1 MKTQRT
7 KAELLAHY
15 ATREPKH
22 FYQFDNWLE
31 KHHDDAIEGPM
42 SVVGGTWE
50 LMRGSDVRVLIP
62 DGVTSTEAVAM
73 LRQIIDWIERN
84 GVDLKRVNKLATE
97 FVDGLD
103 Y

>member
-1 MKTQRT
+1 
-7 KAELLAHY
+7 
-15 ATREPKH
+15 
-22 FYQFDNWLE
+22 
-31 KHHDDAIEGPM
+31 
-42 SVVGGTWE
+42 
-50 LMRGSDVRVLIP
+50 
-62 DGVTSTEAVAM
+62 M